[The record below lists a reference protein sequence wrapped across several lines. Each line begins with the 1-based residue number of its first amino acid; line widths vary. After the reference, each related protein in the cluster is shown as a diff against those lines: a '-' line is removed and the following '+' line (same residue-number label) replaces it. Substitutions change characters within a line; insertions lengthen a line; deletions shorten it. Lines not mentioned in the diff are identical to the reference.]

1 VTLRPEAELLLA
13 CARVTPDPGARG
25 PIARLA
31 GLADWDAFM
40 ALAARHGLQQLAY
53 EHLATAGDVVPKPVM
68 VRLWSWRERLVR
80 QNRLMAAELAGLLT
94 VLAREGIDAIPYK
107 GPALAEELYGD
118 VGLRQ
123 FGDLD
128 ILLAPAD
135 VLRAKALLEARGYAS
150 DFPLTPATEQ
160 AFLHAAAQY
169 HLAMTREDRSVVVE
183 LHWRIDPDIAI
194 EPGDRSARA
203 FSPDELLLV
212 LLIHG
217 SKHRWS
223 SLGWVVDVAEALRR
237 GNLDWASIAARA
249 RSLRCERR
257 VALGLLLANRLL
269 QAPVPADVLARYAAL
284 PGIEALCGE
293 LGGSLLEIDPG
304 ERGAFDMLRDNL
316 GLYDTPG
323 QRMKH
328 LLDTLWSPSL
338 VEWTRWPLPRALH
351 ILYPALRIA
360 RLAAK
365 HLTFRSRPQI
375 PAGATP
381 RTPAPPPHWKD

>member
-1 VTLRPEAELLLA
+1 MTLRPEAELLLA
-13 CARVTPDPGARG
+13 CARVALAPDARG
-25 PIARLA
+25 RIAHLTA
-31 GLADWDAFM
+31 QANWDAFE

-53 EHLATAGDVVPKPVM
+53 EHLATAGDAVPKPVM
-68 VRLWSWRERLVR
+68 VRLWTWRERLVR
-80 QNRLMAAELAGLLT
+80 QNRLMAVELAALLT
-94 VLAREGIDAIPYK
+94 VLAREGIDAIAYK

-128 ILLAPAD
+128 ILMAPAD

-150 DFPLTPATEQ
+150 EFPLTPATEQ
-160 AFLHAAAQY
+160 AFLHASAQY
-169 HLAMTREDRSVVVE
+169 HLAMAREDRSAVVE
-183 LHWRIDPDIAI
+183 LHWRIDPDVAMQ
-194 EPGDRSARA
+194 PVDRNA
-203 FSPDELLLV
+203 FSPDDLLLV

-237 GNLDWASIAARA
+237 GRLDWACIGAHAK
-249 RSLRCERR
+249 SLRCERR

-269 QAPVPADVLARYAAL
+269 DAPVPADVLARCEAL
-284 PGIEALCGE
+284 PGIDAICRE
-293 LGGSLLEIDPG
+293 LRGDLLEIDPP
-304 ERGAFDMLRDNL
+304 ERGAFGALRENL
-316 GLYDTPG
+316 RLYDTAG
-323 QRMKH
+323 QRFKH

-351 ILYPALRIA
+351 FLYPALRLA
-360 RLAAK
+360 RLVAK
-365 HLTFRSRPQI
+365 HLAFRSNPQI

-381 RTPAPPPHWKD
+381 RTPAPPPRWKD

>member
-1 VTLRPEAELLLA
+1 
-13 CARVTPDPGARG
+13 
-25 PIARLA
+25 
-31 GLADWDAFM
+31 
-40 ALAARHGLQQLAY
+40 
-53 EHLATAGDVVPKPVM
+53 M
-68 VRLWSWRERLVR
+68 VRLWAWRERLVR
-80 QNRLMAAELAGLLT
+80 QNRLMAAELAALLT

-128 ILLAPAD
+128 ILVAPGS
-135 VLRAKALLEARGYAS
+135 VLRAKSLLETRGYTS
-150 DFPLTPATEQ
+150 EFPLTPATEQ
-160 AFLHAAAQY
+160 AFLHASAQY
-169 HLAMTREDRSVVVE
+169 HFAMARVDRSVVVE

-194 EPGDRSARA
+194 EPGERSARA

-237 GNLDWASIAARA
+237 GKLDWASIEARA

-269 QAPVPADVLARYAAL
+269 QAPVPADVLARYTAL
-284 PGIEALCGE
+284 PGIDALCGE
-293 LGGSLLEIDPG
+293 LGEDLLEIDPG
-304 ERGAFDMLRDNL
+304 ERGAFDMLRENL
-316 GLYDTPG
+316 RLYDTAG

-328 LLDTLWSPSL
+328 LLDILWSPSL

-351 ILYPALRIA
+351 FLYPILRIA

-365 HLTFRSRPQI
+365 HLTFRSSPQI